1 MRAKS
6 FAGDEDFDD
15 EDEEDE
21 ENGKEEEDEE
31 EEAYVPIMQIHGA
44 EHVFPLSFV
53 PKRRSVEN
61 ELQRVVLVPAPLV
74 AHSDLKNTCV
84 KGLHSVC
91 RCMSC
96 CGAEPVVRRELLG
109 AEVHHERYLSKT
121 SSLLYFIINMTL
133 LYELTIHI
141 PHLSQGL
148 SEHG

>member
-21 ENGKEEEDEE
+21 ENGKEEGEDEE

-96 CGAEPVVRRELLG
+96 CGAEPLVRRELLG
-109 AEVHHERYLSKT
+109 AEVHRERYVSKA
-121 SSLLYFIINMTL
+121 SSLIYFIF
-133 LYELTIHI
+133 
-141 PHLSQGL
+141 LSYQTKVFI
-148 SEHG
+148 S